1 MKLEETLAE
10 KLNRCDIVRICAEC
24 SGAANDAKKAELFA
38 LAGHTDDRIGYN
50 ALWVLTHFS
59 KKDIGWLQA
68 KRNELIDTVLT
79 TPHTGKRRL
88 SLALLEELTV
98 ERKDIRADY
107 LDFCLS
113 KINSQEPYGIRALCI
128 KQAFALCRFY
138 PELIAELKNEIE
150 LIEFSERSRGILT
163 TKKNVLRKIA
173 KLKL

>member
-1 MKLEETLAE
+1 M
-10 KLNRCDIVRICAEC
+10 
-24 SGAANDAKKAELFA
+24 
-38 LAGHTDDRIGYN
+38 
-50 ALWVLTHFS
+50 
-59 KKDIGWLQA
+59 
-68 KRNELIDTVLT
+68 LT

-113 KINSQEPYGIRALCI
+113 KINSQEPYGIRALCL

-150 LIEFSERSRGILT
+150 LIEFSEPSRGILT